1 MLSRNYLFLRA
12 PVVLNNLPLFPLG
25 SVLYPGSVLPLRIFE
40 VRYLDMVRR
49 CVENGA
55 PFGVVSLTQGVEV
68 TKPGQY
74 EAFAQIGT
82 LAVITEH
89 EAPQPG
95 LRVIRCLGQQ
105 RFRTTRIER
114 LKHGLWIADVSY
126 LSEDS
131 AVKVPQELDSCRV
144 LFESV
149 LARMPQGTQADLFRG
164 QALPE
169 QLSDCSWLANRWCQ
183 LLPLP
188 MEMKQRLL
196 ELDSPLIRLELVS
209 DMLDKLGL
217 SSSSAS

>member
-1 MLSRNYLFLRA
+1 MI
-12 PVVLNNLPLFPLG
+12 LNNLPLFPLG

-40 VRYLDMVRR
+40 VRYLDMIRR

-68 TKPGQY
+68 SKPGQN
-74 EAFAQIGT
+74 EAFAQVGT
-82 LAVITEH
+82 LAVVTEH

-95 LRVIRCLGQQ
+95 LRVIRCVGQQ

-126 LSEDS
+126 LPEDS
-131 AVKVPQELDSCRV
+131 VVKVPQELDSCRV

-149 LARMPQGTQADLFRG
+149 LAKMSGDVKADLFRG
-164 QALPE
+164 NAGEE

-188 MEMKQRLL
+188 PAMKQRLL

-209 DMLDKLGL
+209 DLLEKLGIDPQR
-217 SSSSAS
+217 SA

>member
-1 MLSRNYLFLRA
+1 M
-12 PVVLNNLPLFPLG
+12 VLNNLPLFPLG

-40 VRYLDMVRR
+40 VRYLDMIRR

-68 TKPGQY
+68 TQPGQN
-74 EAFAQIGT
+74 EAFAQVGT
-82 LAVITEH
+82 LAVVTHH

-114 LKHGLWIADVSY
+114 LKHGLWVADVSH
-126 LSEDS
+126 LPEDI
-131 AVKVPQELDSCRV
+131 AVTVPQELNTCRV

-149 LARMPQGTQADLFRG
+149 LARMPADVKADLFRG
-164 QALPE
+164 QAGEP
-169 QLSDCSWLANRWCQ
+169 QLSDCGWLANRWCQ
-183 LLPLP
+183 LLPVP
-188 MEMKQRLL
+188 TEMKQRLL

-209 DMLDKLGL
+209 DLIDKLGL
-217 SSSSAS
+217 STPSAS

>member
-1 MLSRNYLFLRA
+1 MLFLKLLSLRG

-40 VRYLDMVRR
+40 VRYLDMIRR
-49 CVENGA
+49 CIENGA
-55 PFGVVSLTQGVEV
+55 PFGVVGLTQGVEV
-68 TKPGQY
+68 TKPGQN
-74 EAFAQIGT
+74 ESFAQVGT
-82 LAVITEH
+82 LAVVTHH

-105 RFRTTRIER
+105 RFRTSRIER

-126 LSEDS
+126 LPEDS
-131 AVKVPQELDSCRV
+131 AVQVPQELDSCRV

-149 LARMPQGTQADLFRG
+149 LTKMSNDVKADLYRG
-164 QALPE
+164 QAGE
-169 QLSDCSWLANRWCQ
+169 AQLSDCSWLANRWCQ

-188 MEMKQRLL
+188 PEMKQRLL

-209 DMLDKLGL
+209 DLLDKLQL
-217 SSSSAS
+217 R

>member
-1 MLSRNYLFLRA
+1 MT
-12 PVVLNNLPLFPLG
+12 LNNLPLFPLG

-49 CVENGA
+49 CIENGA
-55 PFGVVSLTQGVEV
+55 PFGIVNLNQGKEV
-68 TKPGQY
+68 AQPGQS
-74 EAFAQIGT
+74 ELFAEVGT

-95 LRVIRCLGQQ
+95 LRIIRCLGQQ
-105 RFRTTRIER
+105 RFRTSRIER

-126 LSEDS
+126 LPEDS
-131 AVKVPQELDSCRV
+131 VVQVPQELESCRV

-149 LARMPQGTQADLFRG
+149 LARMSVDVKADLFRG
-164 QALPE
+164 EAGE
-169 QLSDCSWLANRWCQ
+169 VQLSDCSWLANRWCH

-188 MEMKQRLL
+188 PEMKQRLL

-209 DMLDKLGL
+209 DLLDKLQL
-217 SSSSAS
+217 R